1 MNIIMLGAP
10 GTGKGT
16 VAAILKEKLN
26 LPHLSSGD
34 IFRECIAKK
43 DELAQELDGYLSKGA
58 LVPDDLTIRIVEN
71 RLEQPDMENG
81 VILDGFPRTIEQAE
95 ELDKF
100 FGKKGKKVDMV
111 INLTT
116 PEEEVIERIVNRRI
130 CSNQECKA
138 VFNVKMNP
146 PKTEGKCDIC
156 GADLIQRKDDTR
168 ETVKS
173 RLETYF
179 KQTSPLVEF
188 YEKKEVLRTEEVSER
203 VNKFGKEVAEEVATY
218 LKENF

>member
-16 VAAILKEKLN
+16 VAAILKEKLG
-26 LPHLSSGD
+26 LQHLSSGD

-71 RLEQPDMENG
+71 RLNQPDMENG
-81 VILDGFPRTIEQAE
+81 VILDGFPRTIEQAK
-95 ELDKF
+95 ELDNF
-100 FGKKGKKVDMV
+100 FAQKGKKVDLV

-116 PEEEVIERIVNRRI
+116 PEEEVIERIITRRI
-130 CSNQECKA
+130 CSNQECKT
-138 VFNVKMNP
+138 VFNLKLHP
-146 PKTEGKCDIC
+146 PKVEGKCDVC

-188 YEKKEVLRTEEVSER
+188 YNNKQVLQTEEVSEKINR
-203 VNKFGKEVAEEVATY
+203 FGNEVAEDIAID
-218 LKENF
+218 LKNKM

>member
-16 VAAILKEKLN
+16 VAGMLKEKLN
-26 LPHLSSGD
+26 IAHLSSGD

-43 DELAQELDGYLSKGA
+43 DALGKELDGYLSSGG
-58 LVPDDLTIRIVEN
+58 LVPDDLTIRIIEAK
-71 RLEQPDMENG
+71 LSEPEMQNG

-100 FGKKGKKVDMV
+100 FKNSGKKVDIV

-116 PEEEVIERIVNRRI
+116 PEEEIVERITNRRI

-138 VFNVKMNP
+138 VFNTKLNP
-146 PKTEGKCDIC
+146 PKVEGICDFC
-156 GADLIQRKDDTR
+156 GAELIQRKDDNP
-168 ETVKS
+168 ETIKN
-173 RLETYF
+173 RLKTYF
-179 KQTSPLVEF
+179 ENTSPLVEF
-188 YEKKEVLRTEEVSER
+188 YDKKGILYTSEVSE
-203 VNKFGKEVAEEVATY
+203 KIGKIGTDVAEEVVKY
-218 LKENF
+218 LEGK